1 MPAFGGKSAASLID
15 TRRLSDMRK
24 SIGTVAALD
33 IIGDFQDVLRSRL
46 HEFEKCKEASPAAQF
61 KILHDLSTTAETLG
75 LLELALAS
83 ERLVYHLRYDPQ
95 SAYAS
100 NLSEDVVNAG
110 GRAIHA
116 IEDYLRHAAH

>member
-24 SIGTVAALD
+24 SIGTLAALD
-33 IIGDFQDVLRSRL
+33 IIGDFQDVLRERL
-46 HEFEKCKEASPAAQF
+46 QQFEKCKDASPAAQF
-61 KILHDLSTTAETLG
+61 KVLHDLTTTAETLG
-75 LLELALAS
+75 LLELAVAS
-83 ERLVYHLRYDPQ
+83 ERLVYHLRYDP
-95 SAYAS
+95 SSTYGS
-100 NLSEDVVNAG
+100 DPSEDVVNAG